1 MNISNVSLG
10 ASFIAGLLAFFSP
23 CVLPLLPVYLSVLA
37 GSGVSSGVKR
47 GSIIVNTGAFIL
59 GFSAV
64 FALLGLSVTVISQYL
79 VFNRPVVV
87 KVAGVFVVVLG
98 IFLLGVF
105 NIPFM
110 LKERRKQFH
119 FKAINPFSAFILGCA
134 FSLGWTPCIG
144 PVLSSVLLMAGST
157 QSFKYGF
164 LMLLLFSFGLALPF
178 FILALAADRAKGFL
192 NITKK
197 YTPYFQKIAG
207 VMLIIMGVLLFLN
220 RL

>member
-1 MNISNVSLG
+1 MNISNVSLEP
-10 ASFIAGLLAFFSP
+10 LLSLGCWHFFTL
-23 CVLPLLPVYLSVLA
+23 VLPLLPVYLSVLA
-37 GSGVSSGVKR
+37 GSNVSSGVKR
-47 GSIIVNTGAFIL
+47 SSIIVNTGAFIL

-64 FALLGLSVTVISQYL
+64 FALLGLSVTAISQYL

-87 KVAGVFVVVLG
+87 KVAGVFVVILG
-98 IFLLGVF
+98 LFLLGFF

-110 LKERRKQFH
+110 LRERRKQIQ
-119 FKAINPFSAFILGCA
+119 FKAINPFSAFVLGCA

-164 LMLLLFSFGLALPF
+164 LMLLIFSMGLALPF
-178 FILALAADRAKGFL
+178 FILALAADRATSFL

-197 YTPYFQKIAG
+197 YTPYFQKAAG
-207 VMLIIMGVLLFLN
+207 VMLIIMGVLLYLN

>member
-37 GSGVSSGVKR
+37 GSNVSSGVKR
-47 GSIIVNTGAFIL
+47 SSIIVNTGAFIL

-64 FALLGLSVTVISQYL
+64 FALLGLSVTAISQYL

-87 KVAGVFVVVLG
+87 KVAGVFVVILG
-98 IFLLGVF
+98 LFLLGFF

-110 LKERRKQFH
+110 LRERRKQIQ
-119 FKAINPFSAFILGCA
+119 FKAINPFSAFVLGCA

-164 LMLLLFSFGLALPF
+164 FMLLIFSMCLALPF
-178 FILALAADRAKGFL
+178 FILALAADRATSFL

-197 YTPYFQKIAG
+197 YTPYFQKAAG
-207 VMLIIMGVLLFLN
+207 VMLIIMGVLLYLN

>member
-37 GSGVSSGVKR
+37 GSNVSSGVKR
-47 GSIIVNTGAFIL
+47 SSIIVNTGAFIL

-64 FALLGLSVTVISQYL
+64 FALLGLSVTAISQYL

-87 KVAGVFVVVLG
+87 KVAGVFVVILG
-98 IFLLGVF
+98 LFLLGFF

-110 LKERRKQFH
+110 LRERRKQIQ
-119 FKAINPFSAFILGCA
+119 FKAINPFSAFVLGCA

-164 LMLLLFSFGLALPF
+164 LMLLIFS
-178 FILALAADRAKGFL
+178 
-192 NITKK
+192 
-197 YTPYFQKIAG
+197 
-207 VMLIIMGVLLFLN
+207 MGELS
-220 RL
+220 